1 MKVELLLII
10 CTIAWGCGHSLDYES
25 EDITKE
31 VNFMISSSSY
41 TRSGK
46 EIFAVGD
53 SIGIYTVKRVDDEV
67 VAIPSKTGNQVHNVK
82 WVKTKDGWR
91 PASPSDKVIWSSDN
105 TPLDFYAY
113 YPYSREASDPTAINL
128 AVKREQVMESDI
140 RESDVLWA
148 TNVRGLKEGDV
159 ELQFKHLFSLIEVKL
174 ESDNILSM
182 SSVKVMANEVT
193 TNVSFNLGTG
203 EQIPLVTG
211 KVTLCDIDPEQMLY
225 QAVLPSQRLQEG
237 LSFLHCE
244 WDESIYIYHSPE
256 IELEPACLQKFEIK
270 LK

>member
-1 MKVELLLII
+1 M
-10 CTIAWGCGHSLDYES
+10 
-25 EDITKE
+25 
-31 VNFMISSSSY
+31 
-41 TRSGK
+41 
-46 EIFAVGD
+46 
-53 SIGIYTVKRVDDEV
+53 
-67 VAIPSKTGNQVHNVK
+67 
-82 WVKTKDGWR
+82 
-91 PASPSDKVIWSSDN
+91 
-105 TPLDFYAY
+105 
-113 YPYSREASDPTAINL
+113 
-128 AVKREQVMESDI
+128 
-140 RESDVLWA
+140 WA

-182 SSVKVMANEVT
+182 SSVNVMANEVT
-193 TNVSFNLGTG
+193 TNVSFNLGSG

-244 WDESIYIYHSPE
+244 W
-256 IELEPACLQKFEIK
+256 PACLQKFEIK